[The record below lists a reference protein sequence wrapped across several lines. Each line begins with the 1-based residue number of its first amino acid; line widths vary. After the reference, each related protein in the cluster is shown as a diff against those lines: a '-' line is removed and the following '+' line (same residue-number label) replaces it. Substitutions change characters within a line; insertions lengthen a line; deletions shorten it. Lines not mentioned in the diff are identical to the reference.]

1 MKRTMAMM
9 LVALM
14 LLAPVL
20 GSAEDASP
28 LEDMVMLDEYD
39 EQVDTIGVQ
48 YGTEIVVGSTT
59 QLSGNFALGMWGS
72 NSADLDV
79 RDLLHGYSTI
89 VWTRER
95 KMTVNRSA
103 VSGMRTINEDDGSRT
118 YLFTLSPDLYYN
130 DGTPITAKD
139 YVFSMLLSGAP
150 EIGEIGGTPIS
161 LEYVTGYEAYQA
173 GESKTLA
180 GLRMISDYAYS
191 INIRPEYL
199 SYFYGLALLEV
210 TPYPTKVIVPG
221 CDVYDDGN
229 GAYLAASA
237 DVGAVDAAGLPYT
250 PGEFSVE
257 MLRHT
262 LLDTETGYIYNPKVT
277 AGPYSLESFDRATG
291 TATFVIN
298 EMFYGNYERQ
308 RPHIERITYRH
319 VTNDTLVDE
328 LVTGEVDLVNKV
340 SSAVVINQGLET
352 INETQA
358 LQFSN
363 YLRQG
368 LVFLSF
374 ACERGVTSNVSVR
387 QAVARC
393 LNNEEVVEA
402 VMGNNTYGLPVY
414 GYYGLGQW
422 MIYQSFE
429 EEDGMPALN
438 VNDEVKNLE
447 VPQDLDEAKRL
458 LDADGWN
465 LNSEGSAFAEGNGE
479 IRYRRENGE
488 LVPLVI
494 KWAKTEG
501 SRAADTVQAL
511 LEGPFYEIG
520 IGLEV
525 TEMPFIEV
533 LDYYYRD
540 VERTYDMFFLSTNFN
555 NVFDP
560 YFDFNTAD
568 MFQGKVNTTGLKD
581 EELMELAYD
590 MSITPST
597 ETRLYIEKWFRF
609 QERFVEMMPMIPLYS
624 NVLFDFYAMDLQDY
638 TITQHPSW
646 PRAIVYA
653 YIGEPEA
660 EDTGATMGTG
670 VEDEDGLVQFD

>member
-1 MKRTMAMM
+1 MLAVM
-9 LVALM
+9 LVM
-14 LLAPVL
+14 PLA
-20 GSAEDASP
+20 GWAEDASP
-28 LEDMVMLDEYD
+28 LEDMVMLDGYE
-39 EQVDTIGVQ
+39 EQEDTIGIQ
-48 YGTEIVVGSTT
+48 YGTEVVVGSTT
-59 QLSGNFALGMWGS
+59 QLSGNFALNMWGS

-103 VSGMRTINEDDGSRT
+103 ISGMRTINEDDGSRT

-139 YVFSMLLSGAP
+139 YVFSLLLSGAP
-150 EIGEIGGTPIS
+150 EIAEIGGTPIS
-161 LEYVTGYEAYQA
+161 LEYVTGYEAYQSGDA
-173 GESKTLA
+173 NSLA
-180 GLRMISDYAYS
+180 GLRVISDYAFS
-191 INIRPEYL
+191 INVRPEYL
-199 SYFYGLALLEV
+199 TYFYGLALLEV
-210 TPYPTKVIVPG
+210 TPYPMSVIVPG
-221 CDVYDDGN
+221 CDIFDEGQGSYIGRAED
-229 GAYLAASA
+229 A
-237 DVGAVDAAGLPYT
+237 DTLDATGLPYT
-250 PGEFSVE
+250 PGEFSTA
-257 MLRHT
+257 MLQHT
-262 LLDTETGYIYNPKVT
+262 LLDRETGYVYFPRVT
-277 AGPYSLESFDRATG
+277 TGPYALETFDPQTG

-298 EMFYGNYERQ
+298 EVYYGNYERQ
-308 RPHIERITYRH
+308 RPHIERITYKH
-319 VTNDTLVDE
+319 VTNETLVDE
-328 LVTGEVDLVNKV
+328 LVAGDVDLVNKV
-340 SSAVVINQGLET
+340 SSAAVVNQGLDVV
-352 INETQA
+352 NENQS

-374 ACERGVTSNVSVR
+374 ACERGVTSSVAVR

-393 LNNEEVVEA
+393 LDKEEVVEA
-402 VMGNNTYGLPVY
+402 IMGNNTYGLPVY

-429 EEDGMPALN
+429 EDTATGQEALN
-438 VNDEVKNLE
+438 VNDEVKRLDVPKDLE
-447 VPQDLDEAKRL
+447 EAQQL
-458 LDADGWN
+458 LIDDGWTLNSAGEAYADG
-465 LNSEGSAFAEGNGE
+465 SGE

-501 SRAADTVQAL
+501 SRAADTVQSL
-511 LEGPFYEIG
+511 LEGAFVQIG

-525 TEMPFIEV
+525 TEMPFVEV

-560 YFDFNTAD
+560 YFDFNTAE
-568 MFQGKVNTTGLKD
+568 MFQGKVNTTGLQD
-581 EELMELAYD
+581 EELMELARD

-597 ETRLYIEKWFRF
+597 ETRLYIEKWFKF
-609 QERFVEMMPMIPLYS
+609 QERFVEMMPMVPLYS
-624 NVLFDFYAMDLQDY
+624 NVLFDFYDTDIQDY
-638 TITQHPSW
+638 NITQHPSW

-653 YIGEPEA
+653 YIGDEPVQADDSA
-660 EDTGATMGTG
+660 EVG
-670 VEDEDGLVQFD
+670 EESEDGLVTLD